1 MFKKGEHIIY
11 GRSGI
16 CRIEDITHLNISGID
31 KKKLYYVLVPLN
43 VRGSRIYFPVDK
55 KDAHARNLITEK
67 EAMELL
73 DEIQEIPKIWVG
85 NEKLREDAY
94 KQALN
99 SCDYRQWVSI
109 IKTLY
114 ARQKERIAR
123 GKKLG
128 ATDERYLKLAE
139 EALYSELAFVMGRK
153 KEEMSSY
160 IVDHVEKRELVEA

>member
-1 MFKKGEHIIY
+1 MFKKGEYIVY

-43 VRGSRIYFPVDK
+43 IRGSRIYFPVDK
-55 KDAHARNLITEK
+55 KDAHARNLITEE
-67 EAMELL
+67 EAKELL
-73 DEIQEIPKIWVG
+73 GEIHEIPKIWVG

-99 SCDYRQWVSI
+99 SCDYRQWVSV
-109 IKTLY
+109 IKTLH

-139 EALYSELAFVMGRK
+139 DALYGELTFVMGRK
-153 KEEMSSY
+153 KEE
-160 IVDHVEKRELVEA
+160 IEPFIAGPAEEQEAVVI